1 MQYDSIVY
9 FIHVLMKKKRPIY
22 FNLRLIRLPV
32 PGLVSLLHRISGLAL
47 FLMLPLFLMMLQ
59 DSLLTIES
67 YTRLTET
74 LRYPISKALL
84 IVALWALMH
93 HMCAGIRHLLMN
105 MHLGLNLS
113 QARTSS
119 RWVLSVS
126 LSLTALGGVWLW

>member
-1 MQYDSIVY
+1 
-9 FIHVLMKKKRPIY
+9 MKKKRPIY

-74 LRYPISKALL
+74 LRYPTSKALL

>member
-1 MQYDSIVY
+1 
-9 FIHVLMKKKRPIY
+9 MKKKRPIY

-93 HMCAGIRHLLMN
+93 HMCAGIRHLLTN

>member
-1 MQYDSIVY
+1 
-9 FIHVLMKKKRPIY
+9 MKKKRPIY

>member
-1 MQYDSIVY
+1 
-9 FIHVLMKKKRPIY
+9 MKKKRPIY

-119 RWVLSVS
+119 RWVLSVG

>member
-1 MQYDSIVY
+1 MT
-9 FIHVLMKKKRPIY
+9 VLFTFTRTDEKKRPIY

-93 HMCAGIRHLLMN
+93 HVCAGIRHLLMN

-126 LSLTALGGVWLW
+126 LGLTALGGVWLW

>member
-1 MQYDSIVY
+1 
-9 FIHVLMKKKRPIY
+9 MKKKRPIY

-84 IVALWALMH
+84 IVALWALMYH
-93 HMCAGIRHLLMN
+93 VCAGIRHLLMN

-126 LSLTALGGVWLW
+126 LGLTALGGVWLW

>member
-1 MQYDSIVY
+1 
-9 FIHVLMKKKRPIY
+9 MKKKRPIY
-22 FNLRLIRLPV
+22 FNLRLTRLPV

-47 FLMLPLFLMMLQ
+47 FLMLPLLLMMLQ

-93 HMCAGIRHLLMN
+93 HVCAGIRHLLMN

-119 RWVLSVS
+119 SWVLSVS
-126 LSLTALGGVWLW
+126 LGLTALGGVWLW

>member
-1 MQYDSIVY
+1 
-9 FIHVLMKKKRPIY
+9 MKKKRPIY

-32 PGLVSLLHRISGLAL
+32 PGLVSLLHRISGQAL
-47 FLMLPLFLMMLQ
+47 FLMLPVFLMMLQ

>member
-1 MQYDSIVY
+1 
-9 FIHVLMKKKRPIY
+9 MKKKRPIY

-93 HMCAGIRHLLMN
+93 HVCAGIRHLLMN

-119 RWVLSVS
+119 RWVLSAS
-126 LSLTALGGVWLW
+126 LGLTALGGVWLW